1 MTTMA
6 STITAPYRAR
16 RGPFATALREIGRYR
31 MAYLFLVPAI
41 VVLAFVD
48 LLPMVQGARS
58 SLYLVNLFRPGA
70 RPFVGAGNYQDLFAN
85 PLFGKALW
93 NTAYYTVGSVACQ
106 FALGLLAAVLL
117 NQGIRFQGV
126 FRGVILIPWVVPS
139 ALAAMMFGLLFT
151 SAGLV
156 NTVLEWTG
164 FVRLGL
170 VAPNFAWLSNTST
183 AMPTIIV
190 TNTWKGFPFFAVM
203 FLAAMQ
209 TIPADLYE
217 AARMDGASPARSFVD
232 ITLPSIRPT
241 LLITTLLGILW
252 TFNSIDLIYI
262 LTYGGPYY
270 ATITL
275 PMWAYQLAF
284 GRGYVGTAS
293 ALAVIILAIMA
304 VVTVVYLAVYRRT
317 VTQA

>member
-1 MTTMA
+1 MA
-6 STITAPYRAR
+6 STIAAPPYRAR
-16 RGPFATALREIGRYR
+16 RGPLRSFLREIGRAR

-48 LLPMVQGARS
+48 LIPMLRGAQT
-58 SLYLVNLFRPGA
+58 SLYLFNLFRPGA
-70 RPFVGAGNYQDLFAN
+70 RPFVGVDNYRDLVADPLFA
-85 PLFGKALW
+85 KSLW

-117 NQGIRFQGV
+117 NQGIRFQGL
-126 FRGVILIPWVVPS
+126 FRGLILIPWVVPS

-156 NTVLEWTG
+156 NTVFGWLG
-164 FVRLGL
+164 LIRLGL
-170 VAPNFAWLSNTST
+170 VAPDFAWLSNTST

-190 TNTWKGFPFFAVM
+190 ANAWKGFPFFAVM
-203 FLAAMQ
+203 LLAAMQ

-217 AARMDGASPARSFVD
+217 AARIDGASPFRSFFDV
-232 ITLPSIRPT
+232 TLPSIRPT
-241 LLITTLLGILW
+241 LLITTLLGVLW

-262 LTYGGPYY
+262 LTYGGPFY

-284 GRGYVGTAS
+284 GRGYVGSAS

-304 VVTVVYLAVYRRT
+304 VVTVAYLAVYRRV